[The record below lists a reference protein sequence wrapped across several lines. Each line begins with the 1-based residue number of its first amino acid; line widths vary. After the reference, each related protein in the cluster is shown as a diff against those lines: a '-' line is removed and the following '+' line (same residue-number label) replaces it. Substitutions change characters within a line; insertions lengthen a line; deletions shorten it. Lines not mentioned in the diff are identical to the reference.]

1 MFPFAADF
9 HLLSADAARHFTQLV
24 AVGPFAVLGLALMA
38 CVARVC
44 RITGITAVYEEM
56 ASEDVR
62 EVLGAV
68 EEGLLSEAY
77 GNLMEGGEW
86 DEGVPVE
93 REEESE

>member
-1 MFPFAADF
+1 
-9 HLLSADAARHFTQLV
+9 
-24 AVGPFAVLGLALMA
+24 MA

-56 ASEDVR
+56 ASEDVK

-77 GNLMEGGEW
+77 GNLMEEEEW

-93 REEESE
+93 REEEDDEE

>member
-1 MFPFAADF
+1 M
-9 HLLSADAARHFTQLV
+9 

-77 GNLMEGGEW
+77 GNLMEGEW